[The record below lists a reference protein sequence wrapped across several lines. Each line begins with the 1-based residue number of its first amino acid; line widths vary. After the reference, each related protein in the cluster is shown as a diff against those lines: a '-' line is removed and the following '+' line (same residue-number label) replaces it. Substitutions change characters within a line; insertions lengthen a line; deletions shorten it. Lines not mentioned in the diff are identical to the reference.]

1 MWIDSLKVT
10 GEYYLEYTFGAT
22 NILLGENG
30 TGKSTFVKL
39 LLYILG
45 VDIPDFIDEISKYRF
60 CDWVCAEVTT
70 KTNNKFRIM
79 RKLPYAD
86 MIMVT
91 PYENGMPND
100 DDILILNLEDYSNFL
115 LEEEQY
121 SKEKIGYGNGQQ
133 ASFRYRFILRTAVVD
148 QTTPHGKILANLGGS
163 GNDYISNQGLINK
176 AIIEEILKRNNSEEK
191 RIRLELKSKEK
202 ERTSLRAKESLYK
215 ELLNQYSNA
224 DEKYPKRI
232 DAVDK
237 EMNQILQEKDN
248 LSTQQYRTLVKLE
261 HISDKNTEKE
271 IVALRAELNK
281 LKEKQTKAKLEML
294 DIEDVLKK
302 LHVELKDL
310 KSNIAATTI
319 LKDIPVTICPVCLSE
334 LNEMEIESG
343 LCHNCKEHSK
353 EDVLEKVAIYK
364 KMVEDSIKEAKSL
377 IEQNDVLLKD
387 VNDEIREK
395 TKKLNMLQEK
405 YLNKLE
411 EIKEPLEC
419 LIQEI
424 KDKIDV
430 VTGRYYRLSELRKN
444 LVEKNRLTSE
454 KDRLTQEIKILR
466 EELEE
471 ASKKSSND
479 ILIFEKWKT
488 LYEDIFKEIF
498 SQTCSVSISSEDYMP
513 IINDNT
519 MNRISSESMKLVARL
534 SYVLSLYKLQS
545 YLENDIVN
553 SVGLV
558 MFDSPKDKDLDN
570 DKYRKFLNIVANNSE
585 GQVFLTGSVMEREI
599 YEEAFDKGCFF
610 NFLTED
616 DRLLKNTPRTEMND
630 NSH

>member
-60 CDWVCAEVTT
+60 CDWVCAEITT

-115 LEEEQY
+115 LDEEQY

-148 QTTPHGKILANLGGS
+148 QTTPHGKILASLGGS

-176 AIIEEILKRNNSEEK
+176 AIIEDILKRNNSEEK

-215 ELLNQYSNA
+215 ELLNEYSNA
-224 DEKYPKRI
+224 DGKYPKLI

-271 IVALRAELNK
+271 IVALRAKLNK

-302 LHVELKDL
+302 LHAELKDL

-319 LKDIPVTICPVCLSE
+319 LKNIPVTICPVCLSE

-387 VNDEIREK
+387 VNDEIRDK

-405 YLNKLE
+405 YFNKLE

-558 MFDSPKDKDLDN
+558 IFDSPKDKDLDN
-570 DKYRKFLNIVANNSE
+570 DKYRKFLKIVADNSE

-616 DRLLKNTPRTEMND
+616 DRLLKNRPCTDE
-630 NSH
+630 

>member
-1 MWIDSLKVT
+1 MWINSLKVT

-60 CDWVCAEVTT
+60 CDWVCAEITT

-115 LEEEQY
+115 LDEEQY

-148 QTTPHGKILANLGGS
+148 QTTPHGKILASLGGS

-176 AIIEEILKRNNSEEK
+176 AIIEDILKRNNSEEK

-215 ELLNQYSNA
+215 ELLNEYSNA
-224 DEKYPKRI
+224 DEKYPKLI

-271 IVALRAELNK
+271 IVALRAKLNK

-302 LHVELKDL
+302 LHAELKDL

-319 LKDIPVTICPVCLSE
+319 LKNIPVTICPVCLSE

-387 VNDEIREK
+387 VNDEIRDK

-405 YLNKLE
+405 YFNKLE

-558 MFDSPKDKDLDN
+558 IFDSPKDKDLDN
-570 DKYRKFLNIVANNSE
+570 DKYRKFLKIVADNSE

-616 DRLLKNTPRTEMND
+616 DRLLKNRPCTDE
-630 NSH
+630 

>member
-60 CDWVCAEVTT
+60 CDWVCAEITT

-115 LEEEQY
+115 LDEEQY

-148 QTTPHGKILANLGGS
+148 QTTPHGKILASLGGS

-176 AIIEEILKRNNSEEK
+176 AIIEDILKRNNSEEK

-215 ELLNQYSNA
+215 ELLNEYSNA
-224 DEKYPKRI
+224 DEKYPKLI

-271 IVALRAELNK
+271 IVALRAKLNK

-302 LHVELKDL
+302 LHAELKDL

-319 LKDIPVTICPVCLSE
+319 LKNIPVTICPVCLSE

-387 VNDEIREK
+387 VNDEIRDK

-405 YLNKLE
+405 YFNKLE

-558 MFDSPKDKDLDN
+558 IFDSPKDKDLDN
-570 DKYRKFLNIVANNSE
+570 DKYRKFLKIVADNSE

-599 YEEAFDKGCFF
+599 YEEAFDNGCFF

-616 DRLLKNTPRTEMND
+616 DRLLKNRPCTDE
-630 NSH
+630 

>member
-60 CDWVCAEVTT
+60 CDWVCAEITT

-115 LEEEQY
+115 LDEEQY

-148 QTTPHGKILANLGGS
+148 QTTPHGKILSSLGGS

-176 AIIEEILKRNNSEEK
+176 AIIEDILKRNNSEEK

-215 ELLNQYSNA
+215 ELLNEYSNA
-224 DEKYPKRI
+224 DEKYPKLI

-271 IVALRAELNK
+271 IVALRAKLNK

-302 LHVELKDL
+302 LHAELKDL

-319 LKDIPVTICPVCLSE
+319 LKNIPVTICPVCLSE

-387 VNDEIREK
+387 VNDEIRDK

-405 YLNKLE
+405 YFNKLE

-558 MFDSPKDKDLDN
+558 IFDSPKDKDLDN
-570 DKYRKFLNIVANNSE
+570 DKYRKFLKIVADNSE

-616 DRLLKNTPRTEMND
+616 DRLLKNRPCTDE
-630 NSH
+630 

>member
-60 CDWVCAEVTT
+60 CDWVCAEITT

-86 MIMVT
+86 MVMVT
-91 PYENGMPND
+91 PYENGIPND

-115 LEEEQY
+115 LDEEQY

-148 QTTPHGKILANLGGS
+148 QTTPHGKILASLGGS

-202 ERTSLRAKESLYK
+202 ERTSIRAKESLYK
-215 ELLNQYSNA
+215 ELLNEYSNA

-237 EMNQILQEKDN
+237 EMNQILQEKDD
-248 LSTQQYRTLVKLE
+248 LSTQQYHTLVKLE
-261 HISDKNTEKE
+261 HVSDKNTEKE
-271 IVALRAELNK
+271 IIALRSELNK

-302 LHVELKDL
+302 LHAELKDL

-334 LNEMEIESG
+334 LNEMEIETG

-353 EDVLEKVAIYK
+353 EDILEKVAIYK
-364 KMVEDSIKEAKSL
+364 KMIEDSIKEAKSL
-377 IEQNDVLLKD
+377 IEQNDVLLKN

-395 TKKLNMLQEK
+395 TKKLNVLQEK

-430 VTGRYYRLSELRKN
+430 VTGRYYRLGELRKN

-454 KDRLTQEIKILR
+454 KDRITQEIKILH

-479 ILIFEKWKT
+479 ILVFEKWKI
-488 LYEDIFKEIF
+488 LYEDVFKEIF

-545 YLENDIVN
+545 CLENDIVN

-570 DKYRKFLNIVANNSE
+570 DKYRKFLKIVADNSN

-616 DRLLKNTPRTEMND
+616 DRLLKNTPRTD
-630 NSH
+630 K

>member
-60 CDWVCAEVTT
+60 CDWVCAEITT

-115 LEEEQY
+115 LDEEQY

-148 QTTPHGKILANLGGS
+148 QTTPHGKILASLGGS

-176 AIIEEILKRNNSEEK
+176 AIIEDILKRNNSEEK

-202 ERTSLRAKESLYK
+202 ERTSLRAEESLYK
-215 ELLNQYSNA
+215 ELLNEYSNA
-224 DEKYPKRI
+224 DEKYPKLI

-271 IVALRAELNK
+271 IVALRAKLNK

-302 LHVELKDL
+302 LHAELKDL

-319 LKDIPVTICPVCLSE
+319 LKNIPVTICPVCLSE

-387 VNDEIREK
+387 VNDEIRDK

-405 YLNKLE
+405 YFNKLE

-558 MFDSPKDKDLDN
+558 IFDSPKDKDLDN
-570 DKYRKFLNIVANNSE
+570 DKYRKFLKIVADNSE

-616 DRLLKNTPRTEMND
+616 DRLLKNRPCTDE
-630 NSH
+630 

>member
-60 CDWVCAEVTT
+60 CDWVCAEITT

-115 LEEEQY
+115 LDEEQY

-215 ELLNQYSNA
+215 ELLNEYSNA

-294 DIEDVLKK
+294 DIQDVLKK
-302 LHVELKDL
+302 LHAELKDL

-534 SYVLSLYKLQS
+534 SYVLSLCKLQS

-570 DKYRKFLNIVANNSE
+570 DKYRKFLKIVANNSE

-599 YEEAFDKGCFF
+599 YEEEFGKECFF

-616 DRLLKNTPRTEMND
+616 DRLLKNTPRTVE
-630 NSH
+630 

>member
-60 CDWVCAEVTT
+60 CDWVCAEITT
-70 KTNNKFRIM
+70 KINNKFRIM

-86 MIMVT
+86 MVMVT
-91 PYENGMPND
+91 PYENGIPND

-115 LEEEQY
+115 LDEEQY
-121 SKEKIGYGNGQQ
+121 SKEKIGYGNGQK

-202 ERTSLRAKESLYK
+202 ERTSIRAKESLYK
-215 ELLNQYSNA
+215 ELLNEYSNA

-237 EMNQILQEKDN
+237 EMNHILQEKDN

-261 HISDKNTEKE
+261 HMSDKSTEKE
-271 IVALRAELNK
+271 IIALRSELNK

-294 DIEDVLKK
+294 DIEGVLKK
-302 LHVELKDL
+302 LHAELKDL

-353 EDVLEKVAIYK
+353 EEILEKVAIYK
-364 KMVEDSIKEAKSL
+364 KMIEDSIKEAKSL
-377 IEQNDVLLKD
+377 IEQNDVLLKN

-395 TKKLNMLQEK
+395 TKKLNVLQEK

-454 KDRLTQEIKILR
+454 KDRLTQEIKILH

-479 ILIFEKWKT
+479 ILIFEKWKI

-570 DKYRKFLNIVANNSE
+570 DKYRKFLKIVADNSN

-599 YEEAFDKGCFF
+599 YEEAFDKSCFF

-616 DRLLKNTPRTEMND
+616 DRLLKNTPCTDE
-630 NSH
+630 

>member
-60 CDWVCAEVTT
+60 CDWVCAEITT

-115 LEEEQY
+115 LDEEQY

-148 QTTPHGKILANLGGS
+148 QTTPHGKILASLGGS

-176 AIIEEILKRNNSEEK
+176 AIIEDILKRNNSGEK

-215 ELLNQYSNA
+215 ELLNEYSNA
-224 DEKYPKRI
+224 DEKYPKLI

-271 IVALRAELNK
+271 IVALRAKLNK

-302 LHVELKDL
+302 LHAELKDL

-319 LKDIPVTICPVCLSE
+319 LKNIPVTICPVCLSE

-387 VNDEIREK
+387 VNDEIRDK

-405 YLNKLE
+405 YFNKLE

-558 MFDSPKDKDLDN
+558 IFDSPKDKDLDN
-570 DKYRKFLNIVANNSE
+570 DKYRKFLKIVADNSE

-616 DRLLKNTPRTEMND
+616 DRLLKNRPCTDE
-630 NSH
+630 